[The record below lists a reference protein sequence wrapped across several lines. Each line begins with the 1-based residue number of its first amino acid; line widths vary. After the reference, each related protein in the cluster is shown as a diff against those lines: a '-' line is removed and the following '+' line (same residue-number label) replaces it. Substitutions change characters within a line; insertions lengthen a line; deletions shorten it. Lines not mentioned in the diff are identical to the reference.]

1 MGIVFDTHLYF
12 CTTWGGELL
21 LEDVEFAEAR
31 VAAVE
36 E

>member
-12 CTTWGGELL
+12 VPLGVVKLL
-21 LEDVEFAEAR
+21 LENVEFAEAR
-31 VAAVE
+31 VATAE

>member
-12 CTTWGGELL
+12 YTTWCMELL
-21 LEDVEFAEAR
+21 LENVEFAEAR
-31 VAAVE
+31 VATVE

>member
-12 CTTWGGELL
+12 VPLGVGKLL
-21 LEDVEFAEAR
+21 LENVEFAEAR
-31 VAAVE
+31 VATVE